1 MRPNE
6 TTAFPGA
13 TVAARGG
20 SRSQQ
25 QRLQQSLT
33 MQPVLEKLGISDVN
47 DGVFDGEWRGGGA
60 KIDKISPIDGR
71 RIASVRTASD
81 DDYNRAIARAH
92 DAFLKWRT
100 TPGPVRGET
109 VRRLGNAL
117 RELKHELGQLV
128 TLETGKIIAEGE
140 GEVQEMIDICDFAVG
155 QSRMLYGLT
164 IQSER
169 ASHRLMEQWHPLGV
183 IAVISAF
190 NFPVAVWSWNAALA
204 AVCGDATVW
213 KPSEKTPLTA
223 IAVIKICERVCRE
236 TGADPAIFTLLMGD
250 RKTVGQKLSDDHRI
264 PLVSAT
270 GSVAM
275 GLNVAKT
282 VHGRLGR
289 SIMELGG
296 NNALIVAPT
305 ADIDM
310 ATQSIFFGAVGTA
323 GQRCTS
329 TRRVIMH
336 ESVASKVRNK
346 LLAAYKS
353 LTIGNPLD
361 AKTVMGPL
369 IDKGAVDLVQHSIQR
384 LKDEGGEILYGGE
397 RLTVPGGCYMKPC
410 LAMAKPDFEIVKH
423 ETFGP
428 LLYLLTYRDFDEAIA
443 IQNGVP
449 QGLTSSIFT
458 NDVREAEKFVSAVG
472 SDCGIANV
480 NTGTS
485 GAEIGGA
492 FGGEKNTGGGRE
504 SGSDCWKSYMRRQ
517 TNTVNFSS
525 ELPLAQGIQ
534 FGAGEGSATV

>member
-1 MRPNE
+1 M
-6 TTAFPGA
+6 
-13 TVAARGG
+13 
-20 SRSQQ
+20 
-25 QRLQQSLT
+25 QS
-33 MQPVLEKLGISDVN
+33 VLAKLGIEQQN
-47 DGVFDGEWRGGGA
+47 PGVFDGQWSRSRGGGT
-60 KIDKISPIDGR
+60 IDKISPIDGR
-71 RIASVRTASD
+71 KLASIRTASAE
-81 DDYNRAIARAH
+81 DYEAAISRAH
-92 DAFLKWRT
+92 EAFLKWRT

-117 RELKHELGQLV
+117 REAKHELGQLV
-128 TLETGKIIAEGE
+128 TMESGKILAEGE

-169 ASHRLMEQWHPLGV
+169 RNHRLMEQWQPLGV
-183 IAVISAF
+183 VAVITAF

-213 KPSEKTPLTA
+213 KPSEKTPLSA
-223 IAVIKICERVCRE
+223 IAVTKIAERVCRE
-236 TGADPAIFTLLMGD
+236 TGADPAIFTLLIGD
-250 RKTVGQKLSDDHRI
+250 RKSVGQKLSDDRRV

-270 GSVAM
+270 GSVGM
-275 GLNVAKT
+275 GLNVAKA

-289 SIMELGG
+289 TIMELGG
-296 NNALIVAPT
+296 NNALIVAPS
-305 ADIDM
+305 ADLDM

-336 ESVASKVRNK
+336 ESIADKVRKK

-353 LTIGNPLD
+353 VPIGNPLEK
-361 AKTVMGPL
+361 KTLMGPL
-369 IDKGAVDLVQHSIQR
+369 IDKHAVDLVQDSIQR
-384 LKDEGGEILYGGE
+384 LKDEGGEILYGGD
-397 RLTVPGGCYMKPC
+397 RLDSQQYPGGCYMTPC
-410 LAMAKPDFEIVKH
+410 LANAKPSYEIVCH

-428 LLYLLTYRDFDEAIA
+428 LLYLMTYRDFEEAIG
-443 IQNGVP
+443 INNGVP
-449 QGLTSSIFT
+449 QGLTSAVFT

-492 FGGEKNTGGGRE
+492 FGGEKETGGGRE
-504 SGSDCWKSYMRRQ
+504 SGSDSWKSYMRRQ

-534 FGAGEGSATV
+534 FGAGEGSATA

>member
-1 MRPNE
+1 
-6 TTAFPGA
+6 
-13 TVAARGG
+13 
-20 SRSQQ
+20 
-25 QRLQQSLT
+25 
-33 MQPVLEKLGISDVN
+33 MQTPLENLGLADIN

-71 RIASVRTASD
+71 RIASVRTASA
-81 DDYNRAIARAH
+81 DDYDRAITRAQE
-92 DAFLKWRT
+92 AFLKWRVS
-100 TPGPVRGET
+100 PGPVRGET

-128 TLETGKIIAEGE
+128 TLETGKIVAEGK
-140 GEVQEMIDICDFAVG
+140 GEVQEMIDVCDFAVG

-169 ASHRLMEQWHPLGV
+169 PSHRLMEQWHPLGV
-183 IAVISAF
+183 VAVITAF

-223 IAVIKICERVCRE
+223 IAVTKIAERICRE

-250 RKTVGQKLSDDHRI
+250 RKTVGQKLGDDARI

-270 GSVAM
+270 GSVNM
-275 GLNVAKT
+275 GLHVAKA

-289 SIMELGG
+289 TIMELGG
-296 NNALIVAPT
+296 NNALIVAPS
-305 ADIDM
+305 ADFDM

-346 LLAAYKS
+346 LLGAYKS
-353 LTIGNPLD
+353 LPIGNPLD
-361 AKTVMGPL
+361 RKTLMGPL
-369 IDKGAVDLVQHSIQR
+369 IDKHAVDMVQDSIQK
-384 LKDEGGEILYGGE
+384 LKDEGGEVLYGGE
-397 RLTVPGGCYMKPC
+397 RMDLPGGCYMKPC
-410 LAMAKPDFEIVKH
+410 LANAKPSFKIVH
-423 ETFGP
+423 EETFGP

-449 QGLTSSIFT
+449 QGLTSSVFT

-504 SGSDCWKSYMRRQ
+504 SGSDCWKQYMRRQ
-517 TNTVNFSS
+517 TNTINFST

-534 FGAGEGSATV
+534 FGAGEGSGTA

>member
-1 MRPNE
+1 MQSVFEKLALSEENSGVFNGE
-6 TTAFPGA
+6 W
-13 TVAARGG
+13 
-20 SRSQQ
+20 SRS
-25 QRLQQSLT
+25 
-33 MQPVLEKLGISDVN
+33 
-47 DGVFDGEWRGGGA
+47 GGA
-60 KIDKISPIDGR
+60 KIDKISPIDGTKL
-71 RIASVRTASD
+71 ASVRTASD
-81 DDYNRAIARAH
+81 DDYQTTIARAQE
-92 DAFLKWRT
+92 AFEKWRQ
-100 TPGPVRGET
+100 TPGPVRGDT

-128 TLETGKIIAEGE
+128 TLETGKIVAEGE

-169 ASHRLMEQWHPLGV
+169 PSHRLMEQWHPLGLV
-183 IAVISAF
+183 AVITAF

-204 AVCGDATVW
+204 AVCGDATIW

-223 IAVIKICERVCRE
+223 IAVTKIAERVCRE
-236 TGADPAIFTLLMGD
+236 SGADPAIFSLLIGD
-250 RKTVGQKLSDDHRI
+250 RKSVGQKLADDARI
-264 PLVSAT
+264 SLISAT

-289 SIMELGG
+289 TIMELGG
-296 NNALIVAPT
+296 NNALIVCPT
-305 ADIDM
+305 ADLEM

-336 ESVASKVRNK
+336 ESVADKVRKK

-353 LTIGNPLD
+353 LPIGDPLD
-361 AKTVMGPL
+361 QKTLMGPL
-369 IDKGAVDLVQHSIQR
+369 VDKGAVDMVQDSIQK
-384 LKDEGGEILYGGE
+384 LKDEGGEVLYGGE
-397 RLTVPGGCYMKPC
+397 RMDLPGGCYMKPC
-410 LAMAKPDFEIVKH
+410 LASAKPNFRIVQH

-504 SGSDCWKSYMRRQ
+504 SGSDSWKSYMRRQ
-517 TNTVNFSS
+517 TNTINFSS

-534 FGAGEGSATV
+534 FGPDAGSATA

>member
-1 MRPNE
+1 M
-6 TTAFPGA
+6 
-13 TVAARGG
+13 
-20 SRSQQ
+20 
-25 QRLQQSLT
+25 QS
-33 MQPVLEKLGISDVN
+33 VLGKLGLVDDN
-47 DGVFDGEWRGGGA
+47 PGVFCGEWRGSGA

-71 RIASVRTASD
+71 RLASVDAASD
-81 DDYNRAIARAH
+81 DDYQTAIARAH
-92 DAFLKWRT
+92 EAFLKWRT
-100 TPGPVRGET
+100 TPGPIRGET

-117 RELKHELGQLV
+117 RESKHKLGQLV

-140 GEVQEMIDICDFAVG
+140 GEVQEMIDICDLAVG

-169 ASHRLMEQWHPLGV
+169 PSHRLMEQWHPLGV
-183 IAVISAF
+183 VAVITAF

-223 IAVIKICERVCRE
+223 IAVTKIAERVCRE
-236 TGADPAIFTLLMGD
+236 TGADAAIFTLLIGD
-250 RKTVGQKLSDDHRI
+250 RKTVGQKLADDARI

-270 GSVAM
+270 GSVNM

-289 SIMELGG
+289 TIMELGG
-296 NNALIVAPT
+296 NNALIVAPS

-329 TRRVIMH
+329 TRRVITH
-336 ESVASKVRNK
+336 ESVASKVRRK

-353 LTIGNPLD
+353 LAIGNPLD
-361 AKTVMGPL
+361 GKTVMGPL
-369 IDKGAVDLVQHSIQR
+369 IDKNAVDLVQHSIQR
-384 LKDEGGEILYGGE
+384 LKDEGGEVLYGGE

-410 LAMAKPDFEIVKH
+410 LATAKPGYEIVQH

-443 IQNGVP
+443 IHNNVP

-458 NDVREAEKFVSAVG
+458 NDVREAERFVSAVG

-517 TNTVNFSS
+517 TNTINFSS

-534 FGAGEGSATV
+534 FGSGDTGSANA

>member
-1 MRPNE
+1 M
-6 TTAFPGA
+6 
-13 TVAARGG
+13 
-20 SRSQQ
+20 
-25 QRLQQSLT
+25 QS
-33 MQPVLEKLGISDVN
+33 VLEKLGIRDQN
-47 DGVFDGEWRGGGA
+47 PGVFCGEWRGGGA
-60 KIDKISPIDGR
+60 KIDKISPVDGVR
-71 RIASVRTASD
+71 LASVLTASD
-81 DDYNRAIARAH
+81 ADYDSAISRAQE
-92 DAFLKWRT
+92 AFSKWRV

-109 VRRLGNAL
+109 VRKLGNAL
-117 RELKHELGQLV
+117 RDAKHELGQLV
-128 TLETGKIIAEGE
+128 TMESGKIVAEGE
-140 GEVQEMIDICDFAVG
+140 GEVQEMIDICDLAVG

-169 ASHRLMEQWHPLGV
+169 PNHRLMEQWHPLGV
-183 IAVISAF
+183 VAVISAF

-213 KPSEKTPLTA
+213 KPSEKTPLSA
-223 IAVIKICERVCRE
+223 IAVTKIAERVCRE
-236 TGADPAIFTLLMGD
+236 TGADPAIFTLLIGD
-250 RKTVGQKLSDDHRI
+250 RKTVGQKLADDRRI

-270 GSVAM
+270 GSVDM
-275 GLNVAKT
+275 GLKVAKT

-289 SIMELGG
+289 TIMELGG
-296 NNALIVAPT
+296 NNALIVAPS

-329 TRRVIMH
+329 TRRVIIH
-336 ESVASKVRNK
+336 ESVASKVRHK
-346 LLAAYKS
+346 LLAAYKT
-353 LTIGNPLD
+353 LPIGNPLEK
-361 AKTVMGPL
+361 KTLMGPL
-369 IDKGAVDLVQHSIQR
+369 IDKNAVDLVQHSIQR

-397 RLTVPGGCYMKPC
+397 RLGGAEFPGGCYMTPC
-410 LAMAKPDFEIVKH
+410 LATANPDFDIVQH

-428 LLYLLTYRDFDEAIA
+428 LLYLMTYRDFDEAIA
-443 IQNGVP
+443 IHNNVP

-458 NDVREAEKFVSAVG
+458 NDVREAEKFLSAVG

-517 TNTVNFSS
+517 TNTINFSTG
-525 ELPLAQGIQ
+525 LPLAQGIQ
-534 FGAGEGSATV
+534 FGSDDAGSANA

>member
-1 MRPNE
+1 MQS
-6 TTAFPGA
+6 
-13 TVAARGG
+13 V
-20 SRSQQ
+20 
-25 QRLQQSLT
+25 LQ
-33 MQPVLEKLGISDVN
+33 KLGLTDDN
-47 DGVFDGEWRGGGA
+47 AGVFDGEWRGGGA
-60 KIDKISPIDGR
+60 KIDKISPINGQKL
-71 RIASVRTASD
+71 ASVRTASAD
-81 DDYNRAIARAH
+81 EYDTAISRAH
-92 DAFLKWRT
+92 EAFLKWRT
-100 TPGPVRGET
+100 TPGPVRGDT

-169 ASHRLMEQWHPLGV
+169 KNHRLMEQWHPFGLV
-183 IAVISAF
+183 AVITAF

-204 AVCGDATVW
+204 AVCGDATIW

-223 IAVIKICERVCRE
+223 IAVTKIAERVCQE
-236 TGADPAIFTLLMGD
+236 TGANPAIFTLLIGD
-250 RKTVGQKLSDDHRI
+250 RKSVGQKLADDARI
-264 PLVSAT
+264 PLISAT

-282 VHGRLGR
+282 VHGRLGKT
-289 SIMELGG
+289 IMELGG
-296 NNALIVAPT
+296 NNALIVCPT
-305 ADIDM
+305 ADLEM

-336 ESVASKVRNK
+336 ESVADKVRNK

-353 LTIGNPLD
+353 LPIGNPLD
-361 AKTVMGPL
+361 KKTLMGPM
-369 IDKGAVDLVQHSIQR
+369 IDKGAVDMVQNSIQK
-384 LKDEGGEILYGGE
+384 LKDEGGEVLYGGE
-397 RLTVPGGCYMKPC
+397 RLEGPQYPGGCYMTPC
-410 LAMAKPDFEIVKH
+410 LANAKPDFEIVCH

-428 LLYLLTYRDFDEAIA
+428 RLYLMTYRDFDEAIA
-443 IQNGVP
+443 INNGVP
-449 QGLTSSIFT
+449 QGLTSAIFT
-458 NDVREAEKFVSAVG
+458 NDMREAEKFLSAAG

-492 FGGEKNTGGGRE
+492 FGGEKDTGGGRE
-504 SGSDCWKSYMRRQ
+504 SGRDRKS
-517 TNTVNFSS
+517 
-525 ELPLAQGIQ
+525 
-534 FGAGEGSATV
+534 

>member
-1 MRPNE
+1 
-6 TTAFPGA
+6 
-13 TVAARGG
+13 
-20 SRSQQ
+20 
-25 QRLQQSLT
+25 
-33 MQPVLEKLGISDVN
+33 MQPVLDKLGIADEN
-47 DGVFDGEWRGGGA
+47 PGVFCGEWRGDGTR
-60 KIDKISPIDGR
+60 IDKISPIDGQR
-71 RIASVRTASD
+71 LASVRTASD
-81 DDYNRAIARAH
+81 EDYQKAIARAQE
-92 DAFLKWRT
+92 AFLKWRI

-128 TLETGKIIAEGE
+128 TLETGKIMAEGE
-140 GEVQEMIDICDFAVG
+140 GEVQEMIDICDLAVG

-169 ASHRLMEQWHPLGV
+169 PSHRLMEQWHPLGV
-183 IAVISAF
+183 VAVITAF

-223 IAVIKICERVCRE
+223 IAVTKIAERVCRE
-236 TGADPAIFTLLMGD
+236 TGADPAIFTLLIGD
-250 RKTVGQKLSDDHRI
+250 RKTVGQKLADDARI

-270 GSVAM
+270 GSVSM
-275 GLNVAKT
+275 GLNVAKR

-289 SIMELGG
+289 TIMELGG
-296 NNALIVAPT
+296 NNALIVTPS
-305 ADIDM
+305 ADLEM

-336 ESVASKVRNK
+336 ESVASKVRHK

-353 LTIGNPLD
+353 LPIGNPLD
-361 AKTVMGPL
+361 KKTVMGPL
-369 IDKGAVDLVQHSIQR
+369 IDKSAVDLVQHSIQR
-384 LKDEGGEILYGGE
+384 LKDEGGDILYGGE
-397 RLTVPGGCYMKPC
+397 RLSVPGECYMKPC
-410 LAMAKPDFEIVKH
+410 LATAKPDFEIVQH

-428 LLYLLTYRDFDEAIA
+428 LLYLMTYRDFDEAIA
-443 IQNGVP
+443 IHNNVP

-517 TNTVNFSS
+517 TNTINFSS
-525 ELPLAQGIQ
+525 QLPLAQGIQ
-534 FGAGEGSATV
+534 FGAGDEGSATA